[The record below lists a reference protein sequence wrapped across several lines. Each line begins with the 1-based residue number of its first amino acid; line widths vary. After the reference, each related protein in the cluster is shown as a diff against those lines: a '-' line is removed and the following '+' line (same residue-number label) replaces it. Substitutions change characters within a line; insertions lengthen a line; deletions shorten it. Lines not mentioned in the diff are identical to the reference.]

1 MPWPSRPVLA
11 AVAAGRAAAAA
22 AAAAAAVEGG
32 GGGMWDCVSAGTAAR
47 GALARWVRD

>member
-11 AVAAGRAAAAA
+11 AVAAGRAAAA

-47 GALARWVRD
+47 GALARWMGD